1 MSGFAGS
8 AFAEEHVDRC
18 LEYTDGVCTSVLPEV
33 YAPIKEFSQ
42 EEIDEMKS
50 KAVLI
55 RMHSGTFMIEF
66 FPEDAPHTV
75 NNFLKLVESGYYNG
89 TVFHRII
96 PGFMIQ
102 TGIQTPKI
110 LKLIEVYG
118 DREDRVIKL
127 KKNLTPYNT
136 SVALSLWRDLQIL
149 TVQAHNF
156 L

>member
-42 EEIDEMKS
+42 EEIDEMKH

-55 RMHSGTFMIEF
+55 HMHQGTFMIEF
-66 FPEDAPHTV
+66 FPEDAPNTV
-75 NNFLKLVESGYYNG
+75 HNFLKLVESGYYDG
-89 TVFHRII
+89 IVFHRII

-102 TGIQTPKI
+102 TGDPNTKDPD
-110 LKLIEVYG
+110 V
-118 DREDRVIKL
+118 DRNMGTGRTGIS
-127 KKNLTPYNT
+127 NQG
-136 SVALSLWRDLQIL
+136 RI
-149 TVQAHNF
+149 
-156 L
+156 